1 MDGCDRLYG
10 GEGVDTLNGGLGA
23 DLLDGGLGNDV
34 MNGGSGGDSFRFAG
48 ANFGSDQI
56 TDFEDGLDMLLF
68 ANSVADDFADF
79 TISNSGTCLLTATS
93 GSPSIVLMGTSAIAL
108 TANYLASA

>member
-1 MDGCDRLYG
+1 M
-10 GEGVDTLNGGLGA
+10 NGGLGA

-34 MNGGSGGDSFRFAG
+34 MNGGSGGDSFRFAD

-68 ANSVADDFADF
+68 ANSVADDFVDF
-79 TISNSGTCLLTATS
+79 TISNGGTSTVTTTF
-93 GSPSIVLMGTSAIAL
+93 GSQSIVLAGPSAITL
-108 TANYLASA
+108 TVDDFVFA